1 MNEESN
7 DLRELLLQALDLEGE
22 ARDSFIS
29 HACAGN
35 ATREAELRQM
45 LADSEKADDFFSN
58 AHGSTAQASHIQKP
72 FTEVEGERVGNFIL
86 RQQIGEGG
94 FGMVWMAEQME
105 PVKRMVALK
114 VVKAGMDTKQVLA
127 RFEAERQ
134 ALAMMNHP
142 NIAKVLEAGATASG
156 RPYFTMELVK
166 GIPITDF
173 CDQRKLDVTQR
184 LELFRDVC
192 SAVQHAHQKGVIHR
206 DLKPSNVMVTLAGD
220 EPLVKII
227 DFGIAKA
234 TQCKLVEKTLFTRF
248 GQFLGTPVYMSPEQT
263 AMSALDVDTRS
274 DIYSLGVLLYELLA
288 GVPPFDQQT
297 LFSVAQD
304 EMLRMIREEEPQT
317 PSTRISQLQTQNGAT
332 AMRKSPVP
340 ASTLKG
346 ELDWIVM
353 KAIEKDRSRRYE
365 SASAFAADINRYLV
379 NEPVQAA
386 APSTLYLFRKFARRH
401 KVALGTAAAMLALLL
416 SGIATTTW
424 QAARATDGMKR
435 AREAEKLAAQRL
447 TESESFA
454 NVLHEV
460 LEGQLTGYWK
470 PDWKKTLMAAAKT
483 NHEMNPMEMY
493 FFADSVFEF
502 QQEKMIIHGLAGNTE
517 DNPPAHFTIKK
528 PAEAGKTLEM
538 EFIHDGELGKITVVI
553 ESTALT
559 LKVKEDT
566 FILNRISEAEFD
578 AFAEPEEDAETGLK
592 DISTQTIPEKP
603 AAGKVQGKW
612 FKVENATLE
621 EGSLRLWAGDG
632 FLSHLEEFEID
643 LSREKLDDFSG
654 KTFAVKLKQDTNI
667 QITRAYS
674 TSNSSI
680 KTSTYLGDFTM
691 KLEFGIAKDGK
702 IPGKIHLR
710 VPDDKTSYVAGTF
723 EAVIK

>member
-1 MNEESN
+1 MKKDNTNSR
-7 DLRELLLQALDLEGE
+7 DIFIRAMDLEDDDL
-22 ARDSFIS
+22 DSFLAE
-29 HACAGN
+29 ACAGDP
-35 ATREAELRQM
+35 ALELEVRKM
-45 LADSEKADDFFSN
+45 LADSQKADGFFSN
-58 AHGSTAQASHIQKP
+58 CGGATVLASQFETP
-72 FTEVEGERVGNFIL
+72 YTEVEGERVGNFIL

-173 CDQRKLDVTQR
+173 CDQRKLDVKQR

-206 DLKPSNVMVTLAGD
+206 DLKPSNVMVTLAD
-220 EPLVKII
+220 DQPLVKII

-234 TQCKLVEKTLFTRF
+234 TQSNLVERTLFTRF
-248 GQFLGTPVYMSPEQT
+248 GQFLGTPVYMSPEQA
-263 AMSALDVDTRS
+263 AMSAHDVDTRS

-288 GVPPFDQQT
+288 GVPPFDQET

-317 PSTRISQLQTQNGAT
+317 PSTRISQMQTQNGAS
-332 AMRKSPVP
+332 AIRKSPVP

-493 FFADSVFEF
+493 FFAESVFEF
-502 QQEKMIIHGLAGNTE
+502 QKDKMIIHGLAGNTA
-517 DNPPAHFTIKK
+517 DNPPARFTIKK
-528 PAEAGKTLEM
+528 PAQAGKTLEM

-566 FILNRISEAEFD
+566 FILNRISEAEFES
-578 AFAEPEEDAETGLK
+578 FAEPDEEAEMGLK
-592 DISTQTIPEKP
+592 DISTQTIPDKP
-603 AAGKVQGKW
+603 AAGKVQGKR
-612 FKVENATLE
+612 FKVENATLK
-621 EGSLRLWAGDG
+621 EGCLRLWAGEG
-632 FLSHLEEFEID
+632 FSSHLEEFEID

-654 KTFAVKLKQDTNI
+654 KTFGVKLDQDTNI
-667 QITRAYS
+667 EITGAYS
-674 TSNSSI
+674 ESTSSI
-680 KTSTYLGDFTM
+680 KTRTYLGDFSM
-691 KLEFGIAKDGK
+691 KLEFGPAKDGK
-702 IPGKIHLR
+702 IPGKNPPSPNGR
-710 VPDDKTSYVAGTF
+710 
-723 EAVIK
+723 EAKFRRGCF